1 MPSFSYL
8 TLTFSIICLLL
19 RVFDEFHF
27 HLKWHQSKWTR
38 VTQSLSCPGHF
49 IMKSGRKELQGKTS
63 RKQIQTKLFFNQSH
77 PNGQKIHARKPK
89 AYSKKTLT
97 KKIKKVLTLSDNY
110 YQLLLTLSLSYSQTI
125 LYIFLDIK

>member
-1 MPSFSYL
+1 MNQSN
-8 TLTFSIICLLL
+8 SIIELSRSFHHEIRQE
-19 RVFDEFHF
+19 RVA
-27 HLKWHQSKWTR
+27 
-38 VTQSLSCPGHF
+38 
-49 IMKSGRKELQGKTS
+49 GKNFKKI
-63 RKQIQTKLFFNQSH
+63 RYRQNCFFNQSH

-89 AYSKKTLT
+89 VYSKKTLT